1 MSCRKL
7 GLNEEI
13 LEFAKGGLKN
23 WLGLDVVGCV
33 GYILRL
39 GHERM
44 VCFGMR
50 VEADLTRNQ
59 VAKNNGNTGG

>member
-50 VEADLTRNQ
+50 VEADLTRN
-59 VAKNNGNTGG
+59 